1 MLLLLLLLQSLLSAA
16 LLSFCAFFSIPCY
29 CCHCCSFLPSF
40 CLPFRLIHFHTY
52 FAVVSPLFFSCPPFV
67 AFLFGDQ
74 NLPELLLPLSTKKQP
89 VERKKELIHH
99 GKSICHLQQ
108 LFFKSSP
115 RPAEVQEVVVVVLY
129 DNFTT
134 TTSTEIHPQ
143 GKQCKHTL
151 RRQQLLCCTFAFS
164 SALRNL
170 IRGQSSLYNWQSN

>member
-16 LLSFCAFFSIPCY
+16 LLSLCAFFSIPCH

-89 VERKKELIHH
+89 VEREKELIHH

-108 LFFKSSP
+108 LFFSNQ
-115 RPAEVQEVVVVVLY
+115 VQGQQKCKKWWWWCS
-129 DNFTT
+129 TT
-134 TTSTEIHPQ
+134 TLPPPHQRKSIL
-143 GKQCKHTL
+143 KV
-151 RRQQLLCCTFAFS
+151 S
-164 SALRNL
+164 SANTHSD
-170 IRGQSSLYNWQSN
+170 GSNSSAVLSLFLQLCVI

>member
-16 LLSFCAFFSIPCY
+16 LLSLCAFFSIPCH

-89 VERKKELIHH
+89 VEREKELIHH

-108 LFFKSSP
+108 LFFQIKSKAS
-115 RPAEVQEVVVVVLY
+115 RSAR
-129 DNFTT
+129 
-134 TTSTEIHPQ
+134 S
-143 GKQCKHTL
+143 GGGG
-151 RRQQLLCCTFAFS
+151 
-164 SALRNL
+164 ALRQLYHHHIN
-170 IRGQSSLYNWQSN
+170 GNPSSR